1 MENILM
7 LIATI
12 IGGYGLVGL
21 IALILAAGLVLVR
34 TLDVMREA
42 DEVDRRLAA
51 VEDSMRG
58 ARRSSGRTGAGR

>member
-1 MENILM
+1 MDGLFL
-7 LIATI
+7 LIADI
-12 IGGYGLVGL
+12 IGGYGLVVL
-21 IALILAAGLVLVR
+21 IALILTAGLVLVR
-34 TLDVMREA
+34 TLDGMREA